1 VAGTLSA
8 GILTATAQAITDT
21 PLEVNGAV
29 GQTADIATFGT
40 GARVTAAEEFSN
52 NGSETGSES
61 FGAGAVA
68 TGSYATL
75 IGNNTTGAAYTVAG
89 GYNTRAAE
97 NSVVFGHYGGQFG
110 FHSACV
116 LFGQSASST
125 TTNQFVAGSQYA
137 RIDNVYFGEGVSNA
151 TPTAYTIN
159 GTGGSGTDIAGADI
173 NIAGGIGRGTG
184 AGGDIVFKTAAAGS
198 TGSTANTLT
207 TAMTI
212 DASQNVT
219 ADNYRVGSPLGGYYD
234 NTGVYGLETKTDGD
248 IRIKNNTDA
257 RLQLAGGR
265 FGTWHLG
272 SQGVFGWSNG
282 NVFGTV
288 DTALSRISAG
298 VIGVGTGSL
307 GSVAGTLS
315 AGILT
320 ATAPAITDTPLAV
333 NGSVGQTADLIL
345 ANDGSNDV
353 FAVAQNGDVDLDR
366 TGDTA
371 GPSVQLSHWSSK
383 TAKRSTVDFRK
394 SGSNTKG
401 GNTTLSDSTQMG
413 DIFWWG
419 NDGNGFHESARI
431 YGLSAGTANNNTP
444 GKIRFAT
451 TPSGA
456 YTAADRMEIDESG
469 LVSVYDDLAITSP
482 TVPASA
488 SATGVAGTVSWD
500 ADYIYICTATDTWKR
515 VAISTW

>member
-1 VAGTLSA
+1 MGIQLAPIEGTPYAG
-8 GILTATAQAITDT
+8 GTATGVIYLDANGLQRSNGPAVDASGNVTVSGTFTVEADVGSD
-21 PLEVNGAV
+21 PLFSLRDMDVVHGLTGLMSSTNDLLHVKNYSGNKGGAWVIGAGEHGAV
-29 GQTADIATFGT
+29 T
-40 GARVTAAEEFSN
+40 GLS
-52 NGSETGSES
+52 
-61 FGAGAVA
+61 
-68 TGSYATL
+68 
-75 IGNNTTGAAYTVAG
+75 
-89 GYNTRAAE
+89 
-97 NSVVFGHYGGQFG
+97 
-110 FHSACV
+110 
-116 LFGQSASST
+116 
-125 TTNQFVAGSQYA
+125 
-137 RIDNVYFGEGVSNA
+137 
-151 TPTAYTIN
+151 
-159 GTGGSGTDIAGADI
+159 
-173 NIAGGIGRGTG
+173 
-184 AGGDIVFKTAAAGS
+184 
-198 TGSTANTLT
+198 
-207 TAMTI
+207 
-212 DASQNVT
+212 
-219 ADNYRVGSPLGGYYD
+219 
-234 NTGVYGLETKTDGD
+234 
-248 IRIKNNTDA
+248 
-257 RLQLAGGR
+257 LQ
-265 FGTWHLG
+265 
-272 SQGVFGWSNG
+272 
-282 NVFGTV
+282 
-288 DTALSRISAG
+288 G
-298 VIGVGTGSL
+298 VIGVSGAT
-307 GSVAGTLS
+307 
-315 AGILT
+315 
-320 ATAPAITDTPLAV
+320 TAPAILLNGSKQSGSSTQAVAATEEVLRLETGNLSSASSHLLSVLGSGYVGINTATPNAMLDIVAAAITNTPLAV

-488 SATGVAGTVSWD
+488 SATGTAGTVSWD
-500 ADYIYICTATDTWKR
+500 ADYVYICTATDTWKR